1 MTPDEKTRE
10 PIGEGTKGP
19 LAGLVVLDLGHFY
32 MAPYATLLM
41 ALSGADVIKIEPPGG
56 EHLRYR
62 GDNRRVIFPFL
73 MLNSNKR
80 GVTLNLKSELG
91 RQTLRRMIE
100 KADVLIDNFAPGVM
114 SRLGLAPEDV
124 LSLNPRIVCAS
135 GSGFGRTGRYAH
147 YPAADITIQAMSGVM
162 SITGFTDGPPVKT
175 GPAIAD
181 FSGGAHL
188 YGAIVT
194 ALFERERTGRGQEV
208 EVALYD
214 SVYPSMASALGLYH
228 GSEGSATQ
236 RTGNRH
242 NGLAVAP
249 YNVYQTLDGWISIM
263 CFSNTHW
270 HSLVALM
277 DRADLHEDLAF
288 QTVESRAVAID
299 RVDEIVSAWTTT
311 TETTVLDNQL
321 RAAGVPCAPV
331 RGLEEVAAD
340 PHLVERGMIEWMDHR
355 EFGPVPMPGS
365 PMRLGS
371 HAPAPLRESP
381 LLGEDNGEVYCEWL
395 GLTVDEYQRLLDE
408 KVIV

>member
-1 MTPDEKTRE
+1 M
-10 PIGEGTKGP
+10 
-19 LAGLVVLDLGHFY
+19 
-32 MAPYATLLM
+32 
-41 ALSGADVIKIEPPGG
+41 
-56 EHLRYR
+56 
-62 GDNRRVIFPFL
+62 
-73 MLNSNKR
+73 
-80 GVTLNLKSELG
+80 
-91 RQTLRRMIE
+91 
-100 KADVLIDNFAPGVM
+100 
-114 SRLGLAPEDV
+114 
-124 LSLNPRIVCAS
+124 
-135 GSGFGRTGRYAH
+135 
-147 YPAADITIQAMSGVM
+147 
-162 SITGFTDGPPVKT
+162 
-175 GPAIAD
+175 
-181 FSGGAHL
+181 
-188 YGAIVT
+188 
-194 ALFERERTGRGQEV
+194 
-208 EVALYD
+208 YD

-277 DRADLHEDLAF
+277 DRADLHEDLSF

-311 TETTVLDNQL
+311 TKTTVLDNQL

-331 RGLEEVAAD
+331 RGLDDVAAD

-395 GLTVDEYQRLLDE
+395 GLTVDEYQLLLDE